1 MRRIKTVMDLLLY
14 KDWDGEH
21 MNQGYSTIYGKVLYP
36 VAINPFDFN
45 RRRSYYEFNFGKNR
59 YYMTR

>member
-1 MRRIKTVMDLLLY
+1 MRRIKTTIDLLLY

-21 MNQGYSTIYGKVLYP
+21 MNRGYSTIYGKVLYP
-36 VAINPFDFN
+36 VAINPLDSYC
-45 RRRSYYEFNFGKNR
+45 RRSYYKFNFRKNR